1 MSRSDVKR
9 GAKAAD
15 PKLHVIPGG
24 ADGPVVDAAT
34 AAPEA
39 SGDPD
44 VSVGPTPPPEVAPT
58 PSVGTC
64 SLCSR
69 PSRTCP
75 GGSCPSGIMADP
87 ALLAVPPWLR
97 DTLGRLIK
105 VVQEYESA
113 ETIRGKVSAA
123 YVEKSVHDDIV
134 GRLTRQIELLQ
145 RQPSAII
152 DAASRGDAEPAEP
165 PPPPPPPPPKPCR
178 CNGMLGSTCPICKG
192 SKVVP
197 A

>member
-1 MSRSDVKR
+1 MSRSDAKR
-9 GAKAAD
+9 GTKTAD

-24 ADGPVVDAAT
+24 AEAPTEAANPNAAT
-34 AAPEA
+34 PEA
-39 SGDPD
+39 PTVD
-44 VSVGPTPPPEVAPT
+44 VSVGLTPPPEATRPT
-58 PSVGTC
+58 TGTC

-87 ALLAVPPWLR
+87 ALLAVPPWIR
-97 DTLGRLIK
+97 DTIGRLIK
-105 VVQEYESA
+105 MVQEYESA
-113 ETIRGKVSAA
+113 ENVRGKVSAA

-145 RQPSAII
+145 RQPPVII
-152 DAASRGDAEPAEP
+152 DAASRGEGEPAE
-165 PPPPPPPPPKPCR
+165 PPPPPPPPKPCR
-178 CNGMLGSTCPICKG
+178 CNGMLGTTCPICKG